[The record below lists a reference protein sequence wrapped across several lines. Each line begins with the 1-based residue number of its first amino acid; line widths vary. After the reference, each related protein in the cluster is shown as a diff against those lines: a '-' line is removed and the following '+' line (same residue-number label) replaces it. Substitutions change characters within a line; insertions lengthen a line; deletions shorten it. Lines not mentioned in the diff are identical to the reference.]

1 MKDCRRMVGIAL
13 AITIAAAGPAAA
25 TELGLRWADGRRAA
39 PIPIERL
46 APESD
51 EFYVSANALAEVL
64 ALERFWRPEARKLVL
79 VLGERRVQV
88 TVGTRLVLDGDNEVL
103 LRENVLYRRGSVML
117 PLEFLERVLVPHLGA
132 GARFERRELELIV
145 GRTTGDVA
153 AVEYEPGPDGTRVR
167 VRLLQ
172 PVQYRAQAT
181 SRQLVRVRLEG
192 AQIDP
197 VALAAD
203 RPAPLVRSLRAEQ
216 SAGAAL
222 LYFELEPGAGGF
234 LDRSDDGGRTIILDL
249 QRGAA
254 AGPAVATAG
263 QAPRLRLM
271 PDAADSLDV
280 VVLDPGHGGF
290 DRGARAGGLD
300 EPDVTL
306 QLAQALR
313 PILERDL
320 GVRVVLTRES
330 DATLSAGSRAELAN
344 RAGGD
349 VLLSLHCNAWYDPHA
364 SGFEVLYAPLVQS
377 TAADA
382 ALASARRGVTDFVPW
397 GVAHM
402 PYVEQSRTLAQAVA
416 AALESAFGGMGR
428 GVRAADLDVVHG
440 ATMPAIA
447 IELGFLTN
455 ADDRRRLGD
464 HEFPAKLGAAL
475 ASALRARKRTT
486 ERQP

>member
-1 MKDCRRMVGIAL
+1 
-13 AITIAAAGPAAA
+13 
-25 TELGLRWADGRRAA
+25 
-39 PIPIERL
+39 
-46 APESD
+46 
-51 EFYVSANALAEVL
+51 
-64 ALERFWRPEARKLVL
+64 
-79 VLGERRVQV
+79 
-88 TVGTRLVLDGDNEVL
+88 
-103 LRENVLYRRGSVML
+103 
-117 PLEFLERVLVPHLGA
+117 
-132 GARFERRELELIV
+132 
-145 GRTTGDVA
+145 
-153 AVEYEPGPDGTRVR
+153 
-167 VRLLQ
+167 
-172 PVQYRAQAT
+172 
-181 SRQLVRVRLEG
+181 
-192 AQIDP
+192 
-197 VALAAD
+197 
-203 RPAPLVRSLRAEQ
+203 VRSLRAEQ

-254 AGPAVATAG
+254 AAVATTG
-263 QAPRLRLM
+263 QAPLLRLV
-271 PDAADSLDV
+271 PAAADSLDV

-364 SGFEVLYAPLVQS
+364 SGFEVLYAPRVQS

-382 ALASARRGVTDFVPW
+382 ALASARRGVTDFEPW

-402 PYVEQSRTLAQAVA
+402 PYVEQSRALAQAVA
-416 AALESAFGGMGR
+416 AALESEFGGMGR

-455 ADDRRRLGD
+455 ADDRHRLGD
-464 HEFPAKLGAAL
+464 AEFPAKLGAAL
-475 ASALRARKRTT
+475 ASALRTRKQAT